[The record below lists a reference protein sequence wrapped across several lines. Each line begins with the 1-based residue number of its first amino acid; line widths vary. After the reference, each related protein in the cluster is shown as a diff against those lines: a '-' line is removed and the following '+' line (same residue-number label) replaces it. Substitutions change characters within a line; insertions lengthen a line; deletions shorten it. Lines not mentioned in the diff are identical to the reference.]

1 VEDRDMHEYP
11 ADIFT
16 EQEDLDVDT
25 LANLGPLR
33 PMAGLWEG
41 AKGFDV
47 NPFWPAPRRQ
57 DYVERIEL
65 QPIDR
70 QSNGPQ
76 FFYGLRYHTHIVK
89 PGETET
95 YHDQVGYWL
104 WEPVTGL
111 ITHTLTIPRGQ
122 VVLASGYAA
131 PDAVRFEVSAAR
143 GSTVNG
149 ICSTPF
155 LEEAFR
161 TDSFRMEVTINP
173 DGTWSY
179 SEVTVLQVKGQAAPF
194 QHTDR
199 NTLTRVAPPAP
210 NPLASEAAA
219 AR

>member
-1 VEDRDMHEYP
+1 MHEYP

-16 EQEDLDVDT
+16 EQDVSPDG
-25 LANLGPLR
+25 LANLGPLA
-33 PMAGLWEG
+33 PLAGLWEG
-41 AKGFDV
+41 KKGFDV
-47 NPFWPAPRRQ
+47 NPFWPEPRRQ
-57 DYVERIEL
+57 DYVERIDL
-65 QPIDR
+65 QPIDP

-89 PGETET
+89 PGEIET

-122 VVLASGYAA
+122 VVLAQGHAA
-131 PDAVRFEVSAAR
+131 ADAVRFEVSAVR

-161 TDSFRMEVTINP
+161 TDSFRMEVTVNA

-179 SEVTVLQVKGQAAPF
+179 EEDTVLQVKGQAAPF
-194 QHTDR
+194 HHTDR
-199 NTLTRVAPPAP
+199 NTLARIAPPKP
-210 NPLASEAAA
+210 NPRLAGG
-219 AR
+219 